1 MGSKVKNKQQ
11 AKTGTAAP
19 AKRTLP
25 MQKPGN
31 RFAPLL
37 RKFNPIPKTQPQQPD
52 MAQASLQPKEPQ
64 QGLIGQATPPME
76 QQSPTVPFKEA
87 AIQQPEL
94 AQPQTAVQ
102 PAPVTAPTPIQ
113 PAQSASAAQTISP
126 AQQMQTQ
133 QNQMYQTEPG
143 PAKSQ
148 AEIEEEKKKQMG
160 QL

>member
-87 AIQQPEL
+87 AI
-94 AQPQTAVQ
+94 PQTTQ
-102 PAPVTAPTPIQ
+102 QQTAPTAPMTP
-113 PAQSASAAQTISP
+113 PAPTTTATPVPQIVSP
-126 AQQMQTQ
+126 AQQMQAQ
-133 QNQMYQTEPG
+133 QGKMYQTEPG